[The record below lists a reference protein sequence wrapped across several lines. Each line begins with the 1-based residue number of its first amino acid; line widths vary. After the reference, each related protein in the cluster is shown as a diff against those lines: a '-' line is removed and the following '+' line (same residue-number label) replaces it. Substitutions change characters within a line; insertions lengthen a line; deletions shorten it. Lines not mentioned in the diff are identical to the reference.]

1 MKSKRCRCETFEG
14 LRFALGGAFRF
25 VLFKSDVQRRR
36 EEMFKIRLAF
46 MASMIFMLM
55 ASSPFPVSAEAA
67 KTLYVGGTMS
77 LTGAYAEDTAAE
89 LAAFEDYTKYVNET
103 KRMAPWRNEK
113 FPTNITLE
121 VLWRDDM
128 LMPAKALSIYE
139 ELKAK
144 GMLVYRISG
153 SSVAMALKDRLNEDN
168 IGATSMAAGPYLLTP
183 PQTIFTS
190 YPIYTDNFGAVAD
203 WFIENWKETRKPRVA
218 YLTADNAMGK
228 AMEIPEMEAYL
239 KKLGYEFAGS
249 QYVPLIPTT
258 PPTTQLMWLKE
269 KKVDLA
275 FGVMID
281 PGSQPTI
288 KEAVRLDMGTRLGS
302 KITFAFCNSHLEV
315 MMRSMGAELS
325 EGVLMP
331 GDLPPKEYPC
341 AGIKFL
347 NELQDKYRPGK
358 KVTHLMYEH
367 GMVEIMVQTEALR
380 LALQE
385 VPFEKMKPVD
395 VLKNGF
401 YKIKNFDTG
410 ELTGTP
416 LTYGPGNIEGC
427 SAVRLWQAQGGKIVK
442 LGVWP
447 LRHLYSK

>member
-1 MKSKRCRCETFEG
+1 MIK
-14 LRFALGGAFRF
+14 
-25 VLFKSDVQRRR
+25 
-36 EEMFKIRLAF
+36 MRLAF
-46 MASMIFMLM
+46 ITSVIFILM
-55 ASSPFPVSAEAA
+55 ASSLFPVSAEAA
-67 KTLYVGGTMS
+67 KTLYVGGTMA
-77 LTGAYAEDTAAE
+77 LTGPYAEDTAAE

-113 FPTNITLE
+113 LPGDITLE

-128 LMPAKALSIYE
+128 LMPAKALTIYE

-144 GMLVYRISG
+144 GMLVYRISA
-153 SSVAMALKDRLNEDN
+153 SSVALALKDRLNEDN
-168 IGATSMAAGPYLLTP
+168 IGATTMAAGPYLLTP

-190 YPIYTDNFGAVAD
+190 YPIYTDNFGTVAD

-228 AMEIPEMEAYL
+228 AMETPELEAYL
-239 KKLGYEFAGS
+239 KNLGYEFVGI
-249 QYVPLIPTT
+249 QYVPLVPTT

-275 FGVMID
+275 IGMMID

-302 KITFAFCNSHLEV
+302 KITFGFCNSHLEV
-315 MMRSMGAELS
+315 MLRSMGAELS

-331 GDLPPKEYPC
+331 GDFPPKDYPC
-341 AGIKFL
+341 GGIKFL
-347 NELQDKYRPGK
+347 NELQDRYRPGK
-358 KVTHLMYEH
+358 KVTHVMYEH
-367 GMVEIMVQTEALR
+367 GMVEVMVQAEALR

-385 VPFEKMKPVD
+385 VPFEKIKPVD

-401 YKIKNFDTG
+401 YKIKNLDTG
-410 ELTGTP
+410 ELTNTP
-416 LTYGPGNIEGC
+416 LTYGPGKIQGC

-447 LRHLYSK
+447 IRHLYSK

>member
-1 MKSKRCRCETFEG
+1 
-14 LRFALGGAFRF
+14 
-25 VLFKSDVQRRR
+25 
-36 EEMFKIRLAF
+36 MFKIRLAF
-46 MASMIFMLM
+46 MTSMIFMLM

-77 LTGAYAEDTAAE
+77 VTGAYAEDTAAE

-113 FPTNITLE
+113 FPTDITLE

-128 LMPAKALSIYE
+128 LQPAKALTIYE

-153 SSVAMALKDRLNEDN
+153 SGVALALKDRLNEDN
-168 IGATSMAAGPYLLTP
+168 IGATSMAAGPYLLSP

-228 AMEIPEMEAYL
+228 AMEIPELEAYL
-239 KKLGYEFAGS
+239 KKLGYEFVGS
-249 QYVPLIPTT
+249 QYVPLVPTT

-367 GMVEIMVQTEALR
+367 GMVEVMVQTEALR

-385 VPFEKMKPVD
+385 VPFEKIKPVD

-416 LTYGPGNIEGC
+416 LIYGPGNIEGC

>member
-1 MKSKRCRCETFEG
+1 MYK
-14 LRFALGGAFRF
+14 
-25 VLFKSDVQRRR
+25 
-36 EEMFKIRLAF
+36 MRLAF
-46 MASMIFMLM
+46 IVSVIIMLS
-55 ASSPFPVSAEAA
+55 ASSLFPVSAEAA

-77 LTGAYAEDTAAE
+77 LTGPYAEDTAAE

-113 FPTNITLE
+113 FPADITLE

-128 LMPAKALSIYE
+128 LMPAKALTIYE

-144 GMLVYRISG
+144 GMLVYRISA
-153 SSVAMALKDRLNEDN
+153 SSVALALKDRLNEDN

-239 KKLGYEFAGS
+239 KKLGYEFVGS
-249 QYVPLIPTT
+249 QYVPLVPTT

-331 GDLPPKEYPC
+331 GDLPPKDYPC

-347 NELQDKYRPGK
+347 NELQDKYRPTK
-358 KVTHLMYEH
+358 KVTHLMYAF
-367 GMVEIMVQTEALR
+367 GMVEAMVQAEALR

-385 VPFEKMKPVD
+385 VPFEKIKSVD

-442 LGVWP
+442 LGIWP
-447 LRHLYSK
+447 LRHLYGK

>member
-1 MKSKRCRCETFEG
+1 LEVPSASSF
-14 LRFALGGAFRF
+14 
-25 VLFKSDVQRRR
+25 FKSDLQRRR
-36 EEMFKIRLAF
+36 EKMFKIRLAF

-113 FPTNITLE
+113 FPTDITLE

-239 KKLGYEFAGS
+239 KKLGYEFVGS